1 MMIIEVMM
9 TKLYIILIR
18 LMTETVTLQIPE
30 ALYQRLAIAAEATQR
45 SLEDIILQALQI
57 GSPPTWKDVPE
68 EFQTDLASLDRLDDD
83 SLWQIARSQKTQLE
97 MERYESLLSKQQNTT
112 LTDPE
117 RLELDNLR
125 KDSDR
130 FMLRKSQAAAILK
143 WRGHNVSRL
152 VG

>member
-1 MMIIEVMM
+1 M
-9 TKLYIILIR
+9 
-18 LMTETVTLQIPE
+18 
-30 ALYQRLAIAAEATQR
+30 
-45 SLEDIILQALQI
+45 ILQALQI

-83 SLWQIARSQKTQLE
+83 SLWQI
-97 MERYESLLSKQQNTT
+97 
-112 LTDPE
+112 LTDSE

-143 WRGHNVSRL
+143 WRRHNVSRL
-152 VG
+152 AG

>member
-1 MMIIEVMM
+1 MA
-9 TKLYIILIR
+9 
-18 LMTETVTLQIPE
+18 ETVVLQIPE
-30 ALYQRLAIAAEATQR
+30 ALYQRLAIASGATQR
-45 SLEDIILQALQI
+45 SLEDMILQALQI

-83 SLWQIARSQKTQLE
+83 SLWQIASSQKTQLE
-97 MERYESLLSKQQNTT
+97 MERYDTLLSKQQNTV
-112 LTDPE
+112 LTDSE

-143 WRGHNVSRL
+143 WRRHNVSRL
-152 VG
+152 AG

>member
-1 MMIIEVMM
+1 
-9 TKLYIILIR
+9 
-18 LMTETVTLQIPE
+18 MTETVTLQIPE

-97 MERYESLLSKQQNTT
+97 ME
-112 LTDPE
+112 
-117 RLELDNLR
+117 NLR

-130 FMLRKSQAAAILK
+130 FMLRKSQSAAILK

>member
-1 MMIIEVMM
+1 MLSR
-9 TKLYIILIR
+9 KN
-18 LMTETVTLQIPE
+18 MTETVVLQIPE
-30 ALYQRLAIAAEATQR
+30 ALYQRLAIAAGATQR

-97 MERYESLLSKQQNTT
+97 MERYESLLSKQQDTS
-112 LTDPE
+112 LTDSE
-117 RLELDNLR
+117 RLELDTLR
-125 KDSDR
+125 RDGDR

-143 WRGHNVSRL
+143 WRGHNVPRL
-152 VG
+152 AG